1 MIKKLAI
8 FNFLSVIVSIFIN
21 FLAQTGKI
29 NNTTIGE
36 ISDKYTNLFTPADY
50 AFSIWGLIFL
60 SLLVSSIFMVYQA
73 FTNGKYT
80 KFIKNTSF
88 WFIVA
93 NLGTGL
99 WVIAWLYE
107 YTGMSVVLM
116 FLVLAKLL
124 KLIINNDMEIWD
136 APFKVIL
143 FYWWPI
149 CFFSGWITVA
159 SIANTAAWLTEI
171 EWDGALFSDIE
182 WTIIMIGIAV
192 IINLLMIYIRNMRE
206 FALVGV
212 WALVAIY
219 VRHQGTEEF
228 IAKIAMG
235 GAILLLL
242 NIAYHGFINRKTN
255 PVYHLIHG
263 KKIKS

>member
-1 MIKKLAI
+1 MIKKLAVL
-8 FNFLSVIVSIFIN
+8 NFVSVIVNIAIN
-21 FLAQTGKI
+21 FYAQTGKI

-36 ISDKYTNLFTPADY
+36 MSDKYSNLFTPADY

-60 SLLVSSIFMVYQA
+60 SLLVSSIFMMHQA
-73 FTNGKYT
+73 FTGGKHT

-107 YTGMSVVLM
+107 FTGMSVVLM

-124 KLIINNDMEIWD
+124 KLIINNDMENWD
-136 APFKVIL
+136 APFKVIA

-149 CFFSGWITVA
+149 CLYSGWIAVA
-159 SIANTAAWLTEI
+159 SIANMAAWLTEI
-171 EWDGALFSDIE
+171 GWDGALFSEAE
-182 WTIIMIGIAV
+182 WTVIMIGVAV
-192 IINLLMIYIRNMRE
+192 VINLLMIYLRNMRE
-206 FALVGV
+206 FAAVGV

-219 VRHQGTEEF
+219 MRHQGTEEL
-228 IAKIAMG
+228 IAQTALAG
-235 GAILLLL
+235 SILIFL
-242 NIAYHGFINRKTN
+242 NIAYHGFKNRKQT
-255 PVYHLIHG
+255 PFYRMIH
-263 KKIKS
+263 SQSS